1 MNLAVITPSYRNDLG
16 LFLDLH
22 ASVLAHTGPDAL
34 HFVIVPRQD
43 SRLFDE
49 ATGPRCVIITEES
62 LYSRHYRPV
71 PAVDRAMHLLPGF
84 PPSARIAALNLKNP
98 FYPVR
103 GWIMQQ
109 ALKMEACRR
118 IDADLFL
125 ILDSDVV
132 LIREVSAAR
141 LTQEGGPRF
150 YRRDGA
156 VDLRL
161 PRHVQWHEISR
172 RLLGL
177 PLPTPLPA
185 PDYVSSFNV
194 WDPRVLRSL
203 LARIERV
210 TGRYWMDAVTAQR
223 SFSEWTLYGVF
234 VNEFMKDVAVRATEA
249 SLCHSYWDHRPLTA
263 EEATEFAAATGPEDL
278 AILIQS
284 KSRTPMAVRHAV
296 LRAFSTAVTH
306 DEELSAGPAGRDT
319 SSHGEHEG
327 GPSTERS
334 AVLRY
339 RS

>member
-1 MNLAVITPSYRNDLG
+1 MNLAVITPSYRNDLA

-22 ASVLAHTGPDAL
+22 ASVLAHTGPDVL
-34 HFVIVPRQD
+34 HFVIVPRRD

-84 PPSARIAALNLKNP
+84 PSSARVAALNLKRP

-132 LIREVSAAR
+132 LLREVSAAR
-141 LTQEGGPRF
+141 LTQGGSPRF

-156 VDLRL
+156 VDFRL
-161 PRHVQWHEISR
+161 PRHVQWHEMSR

-194 WDPRVLRSL
+194 WDPYVLRRL

-234 VNEFMKDVAVRATEA
+234 VDEFMKDVAVRATEA

-263 EEATEFAAATGPEDL
+263 EEATEFAAATGAEDL

-296 LRAFSTAVTH
+296 LRAFAATAPH
-306 DEELSAGPAGRDT
+306 DEELSAGPRGRDT
-319 SSHGEHEG
+319 SSHGEHAG
-327 GPSTERS
+327 GPSAERS
-334 AVLRY
+334 AVLHHP
-339 RS
+339 S